1 MQLRIL
7 LLLLLSRRMLVIM
20 HPNLEDLPANTK
32 LGAKRI
38 HLRLILPL
46 NPPPDLL
53 RKINHLHL
61 LLRREF
67 RPEPLL
73 GRRSHEWHMD
83 ASGHGRRSRETEL
96 FAGRIGGR
104 AAAGVAE
111 GHHSRGRARR
121 EGMDVLR
128 MRRRLGSWQ
137 EKRDSS
143 AGGHPASAGVVAA
156 VVVVVEVKRIV
167 AFPLTAVEAPM
178 AAAGSAF
185 HRVGGTGHEFAA
197 SIEHVAAMARCVIA
211 ETLSVLHR
219 RWFSGDPRRSKV

>member
-83 ASGHGRRSRETEL
+83 ASGHGRRSREPEL

-121 EGMDVLR
+121 EGMDELL

-137 EKRDSS
+137 EKRDS
-143 AGGHPASAGVVAA
+143 SAGVVAA

-211 ETLSVLHR
+211 ETLSVLH
-219 RWFSGDPRRSKV
+219 